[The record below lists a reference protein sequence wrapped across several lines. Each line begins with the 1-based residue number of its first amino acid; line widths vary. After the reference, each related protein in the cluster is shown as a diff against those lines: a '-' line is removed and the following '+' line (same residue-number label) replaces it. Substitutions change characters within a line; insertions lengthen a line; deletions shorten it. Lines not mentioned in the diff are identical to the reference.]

1 MAEAFKKI
9 FQGGIQRRPF
19 KAYKRYEVTDV
30 NYSSSFEISILRGI
44 SPNGLLTEVSKSVN
58 GENVYDPSLLR
69 GLGGATTE
77 LNVIPQ
83 KIIWRSVNSSLYKY
97 ERRLLHPTASIFSI
111 PQNKFGNGI
120 KPGSVVVIDNS
131 STDDSYFRLTDT
143 ELEYGIGVLRDT
155 AISSS
160 YIVNKQN
167 IFYLGFQDG
176 THGKRFRKSTDDS
189 TFQNTIIPSGLTI
202 KAGIDTSGVVTS
214 SGYSVGTF
222 NSSSLIVYNTEQFKN
237 INKVD
242 DWAISMWAK
251 LPKSQSYTT
260 DGYNTFINKNQ
271 YEYTTLTDSR
281 RIKRTPAY
289 PIDMGVYNHNSAYT
303 NGKVYYKVSDGL
315 TTLHLTSSATYSD
328 NNWHHYAVRKSGS
341 RFDLFVDGESVSNGS
356 PTFKGNI
363 NNYYDFLIASNKL
376 GVTGTTGSFDEIRMY
391 KGTLSDTD
399 IFNLSNN
406 HYTSGSAYQ
415 TRDVGYVYYK
425 QGMIVVSDPRPK
437 YQNAFLGNGNWDYS
451 SNRGFQVDFRAS
463 KEVEEVSILCE
474 IGRNEYNVSTNPSL
488 RFNEDLNEERLK
500 PMVTGSAFRPYI
512 TQVGLY
518 NDFGDLL
525 AIAKL
530 GSPLKKRND
539 VDVTINVKF
548 DID

>member
-1 MAEAFKKI
+1 M
-9 FQGGIQRRPF
+9 G
-19 KAYKRYEVTDV
+19 
-30 NYSSSFEISILRGI
+30 
-44 SPNGLLTEVSKSVN
+44 
-58 GENVYDPSLLR
+58 
-69 GLGGATTE
+69 
-77 LNVIPQ
+77 
-83 KIIWRSVNSSLYKY
+83 
-97 ERRLLHPTASIFSI
+97 
-111 PQNKFGNGI
+111 
-120 KPGSVVVIDNS
+120 
-131 STDDSYFRLTDT
+131 DSNFRLTDT

-160 YIVNKQN
+160 YIIKKQN

-176 THGKRFRKSTDDS
+176 THNKRFRKSTDDS
-189 TFQNTIIPSGLTI
+189 TFQNTIIPRGLTV
-202 KAGIDTSGVVTS
+202 KHGIDTTGFVSS
-214 SGYSVGTF
+214 SGYGVGTF
-222 NSSSLIVYNTEQFKN
+222 ESSSIIVYNNEQFKN
-237 INKVD
+237 INKTD
-242 DWAISMWAK
+242 DWSISMWAK
-251 LPKSQSYTT
+251 LPPSQSYTT
-260 DGYNTFINKNQ
+260 DGYNTLINKNQ

-281 RIKRTPAY
+281 RINKTPIY
-289 PIDMGVYNHNSAYT
+289 PVEFGVYNHNSSYV
-303 NGKVYYKVSDGL
+303 NGKVYWKASDGL
-315 TTLHLTSSATYSD
+315 STLHLTSSNSYGD
-328 NNWHHYAVRKSGS
+328 NNWHHYAIRKSGS
-341 RFDLFVDGESVSNGS
+341 RYDLFVDGTSVANDTT
-356 PTFKGNI
+356 TFKANI

-415 TRDVGYVYYK
+415 TSDVGYVYYK

-437 YQNAFLGNGNWDYS
+437 YQNAFLGNGNWDYTLD
-451 SNRGFQVDFRAS
+451 RGFQVDFRAS

-488 RFNEDLNEERLK
+488 RINEDLNEERLK
-500 PMVTGSAFRPYI
+500 PMVTGSAFRPYV

-518 NDFGDLL
+518 NDFGELL